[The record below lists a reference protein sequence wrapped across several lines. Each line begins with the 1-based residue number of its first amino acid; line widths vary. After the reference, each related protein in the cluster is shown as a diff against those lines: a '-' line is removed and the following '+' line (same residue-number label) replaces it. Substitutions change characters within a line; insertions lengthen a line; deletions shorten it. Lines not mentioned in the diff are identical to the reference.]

1 MRSHSAT
8 STKTVSPRR
17 HREFPRVD
25 FRHPLCLLAFYQMRG
40 AYTMEN
46 ENFDLDYEIEKA
58 MEKAESIEEYKKII
72 RVALGKW
79 LKNLQSGQIKLDKV
93 SDLKIL
99 IEADFMLKDLDGN

>member
-1 MRSHSAT
+1 
-8 STKTVSPRR
+8 
-17 HREFPRVD
+17 
-25 FRHPLCLLAFYQMRG
+25 
-40 AYTMEN
+40 
-46 ENFDLDYEIEKA
+46 

-99 IEADFMLKDLDGN
+99 IEADLMLKDIEK

>member
-1 MRSHSAT
+1 MDNEKFIIKCKQLVA
-8 STKTVSPRR
+8 
-17 HREFPRVD
+17 D
-25 FRHPLCLLAFYQMRG
+25 YA
-40 AYTMEN
+40 N

-58 MEKAESIEEYKKII
+58 MEKAESIDEYKKII

-99 IEADFMLKDLDGN
+99 IEADLMLKDIDND

>member
-1 MRSHSAT
+1 
-8 STKTVSPRR
+8 
-17 HREFPRVD
+17 
-25 FRHPLCLLAFYQMRG
+25 MRG

-46 ENFDLDYEIEKA
+46 DNFDLDYEIEKA
-58 MEKAESIEEYKKII
+58 LEKAESIEEYKKII

-99 IEADFMLKDLDGN
+99 IEADLMLKDIDS